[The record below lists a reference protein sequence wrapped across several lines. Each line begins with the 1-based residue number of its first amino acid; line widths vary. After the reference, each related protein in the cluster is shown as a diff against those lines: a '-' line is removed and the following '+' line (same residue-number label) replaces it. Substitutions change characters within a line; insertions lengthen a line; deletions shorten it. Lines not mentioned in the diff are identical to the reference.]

1 MKERA
6 IPTILKLIVD
16 RNGALFRQYAG
27 ELPLTEAQC
36 RVAVYLASKNGEP
49 VSQRQIEAH
58 AGITHPT
65 AKGLLQRM
73 EEKGFVRTAFDST
86 DKRVKHVYLSELSLD
101 LQEKYG
107 KAVQQ
112 VESILLKGFSDEER
126 EQLRSLLDRL
136 YANSQV

>member
-58 AGITHPT
+58 VGITHPT

>member
-6 IPTILKLIVD
+6 ITTILKLVTD
-16 RNGALFRQYAG
+16 RSSALFRQYAG

-58 AGITHPT
+58 VGITHPT

-112 VESILLKGFSDEER
+112 VEEILLNGLSEAER
-126 EQLRSLLDRL
+126 EQLRSLLSRVYD
-136 YANSQV
+136 NSQV

>member
-58 AGITHPT
+58 VGITHPT

-126 EQLRSLLDRL
+126 EQLRSLLSRVYD
-136 YANSQV
+136 NSQV

>member
-126 EQLRSLLDRL
+126 EQLRSLLSRVYD
-136 YANSQV
+136 NSQV

>member
-49 VSQRQIEAH
+49 VSQRQIESH
-58 AGITHPT
+58 VGITHPT

>member
-6 IPTILKLIVD
+6 ITTILKLVTD
-16 RNGALFRQYAG
+16 RSSALFRQYAG

-49 VSQRQIEAH
+49 VSQRQIEAQ
-58 AGITHPT
+58 
-65 AKGLLQRM
+65 LLQRM

>member
-126 EQLRSLLDRL
+126 EQLRSLLNRL

>member
-1 MKERA
+1 M
-6 IPTILKLIVD
+6 P
-16 RNGALFRQYAG
+16 
-27 ELPLTEAQC
+27 C
-36 RVAVYLASKNGEP
+36 SVYLASKNGEP

-58 AGITHPT
+58 VGITHPT